1 MTRPTARV
9 LAMLELLQAGG
20 QRTVGDLAARLGVD
34 ERTVRRYAEH
44 LADLGIPV
52 QSQRGRYGGYRLA
65 PGYKLPPLMLTDDEA
80 VAVVLGL
87 RAAERA
93 GLATT
98 DHAAVVSALAKVSRV
113 LPRALSKRLDSLM
126 STAQFTT
133 AVGASAP
140 VGADILLGL
149 AAAAEERRTVVIEY
163 TAWDGTE
170 SQRELDVYGLVFHS
184 GRWYATGYD
193 RGREDVRTFRLDR
206 VASISPSDGT
216 FDVPADFDA
225 TTQVVS
231 GIAAVPWGHEV
242 SVVLHTTMAEAAERL
257 PKSLGSLSEHPDGV
271 LLRTRAERLDGM
283 ARMLAGFGRDFEV
296 ITPDELRQEML
307 ALSAR
312 LRANTMHGTASG
324 AQNDQGVRTGHLAPS
339 SGVGELG
346 GGSRV
351 RRLMAKEHGLFR
363 RRGVEA

>member
-20 QRTVGDLAARLGVD
+20 QRTVGDLAVRLGVD

-52 QSQRGRYGGYRLA
+52 QAQRGRYGGYRLA

-98 DHAAVVSALAKVSRV
+98 DHTAAVSALAKVSRV

-133 AVGASAP
+133 AMGAAAP
-140 VGADILLGL
+140 VGAKILLGL
-149 AAAAEERRTVVIEY
+149 AAAAEERRTVQIDY

-184 GRWYATGYD
+184 GRWYATGFD
-193 RGREDVRTFRLDR
+193 HGRNDVRTFRLDR
-206 VASISPSDGT
+206 IASASPSAGT

-231 GIAAVPWGHEV
+231 GIAAIPWAHEV
-242 SVVLHTTMAEAAERL
+242 TVVLHATLEEAADRL
-257 PKSLGSLSEHPDGV
+257 PKSVGRLSEHADGA
-271 LLRTRAERLDGM
+271 LLETRAERLDGM
-283 ARMLAGFGRDFEV
+283 ARMLAGLGWDFEV
-296 ITPDELRQEML
+296 ISPDALRDEVL
-307 ALSAR
+307 ALSER
-312 LRANTMHGTASG
+312 LRTSAGCASRDG
-324 AQNDQGVRTGHLAPS
+324 
-339 SGVGELG
+339 
-346 GGSRV
+346 
-351 RRLMAKEHGLFR
+351 
-363 RRGVEA
+363 